1 MFDYMYMYQHKAV
14 PQVQSVLAKIELCRT
29 QALGGHKYHCPGCD
43 FELPV
48 YNSCRDR
55 HCPLCRGGRRAD
67 WLDKTLELLLPG
79 VNYFQLVFTLPSSLA
94 SFAQGNRTKMFG
106 LLMRAAWQGLNE
118 LLRETCG
125 VAPAATMVLH
135 TWNQILGF
143 HPHVHALVP
152 GSFPSLDGR
161 QWITPKHP
169 KHKRRRKPYLCDN
182 FELSARFREKLIAGL
197 RRLQRRG
204 ELKFE
209 SEEDAEPAAFEAWL
223 TELEQVDWNVYIQG
237 PPNQQSDPS
246 QVAKYLAR
254 YMTGGPISD
263 SRLISYD
270 GDEVWFRVRSRKKK
284 QRKKKHT
291 YPFRLNGRQFV
302 NHWAQHILPKGF
314 TKCRNYG
321 GYHNTKR
328 ADYLQLCR
336 GLLRLG
342 AAEATLPSP
351 AAEDDSPVPVE
362 RKCPRCEAAMIQ
374 LSETARESWGKILD
388 GPHRPDWYH
397 AFGLWDREAIHWYR
411 DGY

>member
-1 MFDYMYMYQHKAV
+1 MYMYQHKAV

-79 VNYFQLVFTLPSSLA
+79 VNYFQIVFTLPSSLA
-94 SFAQGNRTKMFG
+94 SFALGNRRSMFG
-106 LLMRAAWQGLNE
+106 LLMRAAWQGLDE

-342 AAEATLPSP
+342 AAEATLPSQLP
-351 AAEDDSPVPVE
+351 PSEDDPPTVAE